1 MDRTRWRKGGLL
13 AAVSIT
19 FVLAISFI
27 ASADIAVGKAP
38 EITTD
43 SWVTVSGVIDA
54 QVADEVV
61 QQLITLDSRP
71 GTSAIGMRISSP
83 GGSLMDV
90 LGICDV
96 MRSLRHPVI
105 TIAVGKA
112 MSGGALILST
122 GTYRYVGKYSL
133 IMLHRPELTTDNWS
147 FGFKDLK
154 LLEVAFEKIED
165 QVYRLLAE
173 NTNRPES
180 DIRRVLTDE
189 MWFTAEE
196 AVAFGLAD
204 GILEQSSLRLR
215 DDSTEHQA
223 EPDRDEEEQ
232 LQDVPPVAEL
242 HHNLSD

>member
-1 MDRTRWRKGGLL
+1 
-13 AAVSIT
+13 VSAG
-19 FVLAISFI
+19 V
-27 ASADIAVGKAP
+27 AVGKAP

-54 QVADEVV
+54 QLADEIV
-61 QQLITLDSRP
+61 QQLIALDSQP
-71 GTSAIGMRISSP
+71 GTGAIGMRISSP

-96 MRSLRHPVI
+96 MRSLRRPVI

-112 MSGGALILST
+112 MSGGALILSS
-122 GTYRYVGKYSL
+122 GTYRYVGKHSL

-173 NTNRPES
+173 TTNRPES

-196 AVAFGLAD
+196 AVTFGLAD

-215 DDSTEHQA
+215 DDATKQQV
-223 EPDRDEEEQ
+223 EPDGSEQEQ
-232 LQDVPPVAEL
+232 LQAVPPVAEL
-242 HHNLSD
+242 HHNLSK